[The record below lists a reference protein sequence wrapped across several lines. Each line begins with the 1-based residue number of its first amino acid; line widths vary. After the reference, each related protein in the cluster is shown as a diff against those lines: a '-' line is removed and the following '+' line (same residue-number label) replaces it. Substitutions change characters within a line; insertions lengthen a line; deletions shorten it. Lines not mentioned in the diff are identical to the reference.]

1 MATKQ
6 LLYVSTMGTTTPDN
20 FLDKLDKGMRPS
32 DRWILCTKE
41 SCMLILIHTHNTT
54 RTNLNTNK
62 SLLRI
67 GVSILALAGMD
78 SEEQC
83 LGASV
88 CRRQANTQ
96 YH

>member
-41 SCMLILIHTHNTT
+41 SCMLILIQT
-54 RTNLNTNK
+54 
-62 SLLRI
+62 
-67 GVSILALAGMD
+67 
-78 SEEQC
+78 
-83 LGASV
+83 
-88 CRRQANTQ
+88 
-96 YH
+96 